1 MRQLPTLP
9 ARCQAST
16 LGSMRLNFRVRYGNG
31 WVPHDIVT
39 AMVECAHLH
48 THNYTERKRKRRLEK
63 IKKAFILLLKVLLV
77 LAILA
82 GIAAFLFVSPVFNIT
97 EVVVE
102 NAGKITENAY
112 IALSEIQI
120 RRKYISNKQIK
131 N

>member
-1 MRQLPTLP
+1 MSKKKKDQNEEEIIIGYNTIRSKNKGHKKDNPQSKKQQK
-9 ARCQAST
+9 RE
-16 LGSMRLNFRVRYGNG
+16 
-31 WVPHDIVT
+31 H
-39 AMVECAHLH
+39 
-48 THNYTERKRKRRLEK
+48 RKRKRRLEK